1 MNWLDFVI
9 LGILIASM
17 FWGLKTGIFV
27 AGIYGVGILVGWRI
41 SGEVS
46 QSVGEL
52 IGDALGL
59 ESSSAKAVSEL
70 SGINLSVDTVT
81 TVVAFVD
88 VLILTLI
95 ITKIALKFIRPFLT
109 VIDVATLGLN
119 RIAGIILGLI
129 IGVIISS
136 VTISGLT
143 RLAYDFHEIDTLPG
157 SSLISGGEVIVI
169 EGIDAKI
176 ENTRISIETALL
188 DSRMAPIFVKILEIT
203 PDNAFGIIPDDYM
216 TAIKILDSKLD

>member
-17 FWGLKTGIFV
+17 LWGLKTGIFV
-27 AGIYGVGILVGWRI
+27 AGIYGIAILVGWRI

-46 QSVGEL
+46 QFVGEF

-59 ESSSAKAVSEL
+59 NSSSAKAISEL
-70 SGINLSVDTVT
+70 SGINLSVDTIT
-81 TVVAFVD
+81 TVTVFVV

-95 ITKIALKFIRPFLT
+95 ITNIVLKFVGPFLA
-109 VIDVATLGLN
+109 VLDVATLGMG

-136 VTISGLT
+136 ITVSGLT
-143 RLAYDFHEIDTLPG
+143 RLAYDFHEIPALPG
-157 SSLISGGEVIVI
+157 SSFIPAGEVVSI

-176 ENTRISIETALL
+176 ENTRTSIETALL
-188 DSRMAPIFVKILEIT
+188 GSRMAPIFVKTLQIT
-203 PDNAFGIIPDDYM
+203 PDNAFGIIPTDYM
-216 TAIKILDSKLD
+216 TALKILDSKLD

>member
-17 FWGLKTGIFV
+17 LWGLKTGIFV
-27 AGIYGVGILVGWRI
+27 AGIYGIAILVGWRI
-41 SGEVS
+41 SGDVS
-46 QSVGEL
+46 QFVGEF
-52 IGDALGL
+52 IGDALGSN
-59 ESSSAKAVSEL
+59 SSSAKAISEL
-70 SGINLSVDTVT
+70 SGINLSVDTIA
-81 TVVAFVD
+81 TVVAFVV

-95 ITKIALKFIRPFLT
+95 ITNIVLKFIGPLLA
-109 VIDVATLGLN
+109 VLDVATLGMG

-136 VTISGLT
+136 ITVSGLT
-143 RLAYDFHEIDTLPG
+143 RLAYDFHEIPALPG
-157 SSLISGGEVIVI
+157 SSFIPAGEVVSI

-176 ENTRISIETALL
+176 ENTRTSIETALL
-188 DSRMAPIFVKILEIT
+188 GSRMAPIFVKTLQIT
-203 PDNAFGIIPDDYM
+203 PDNAFGIIPTDYM

>member
-17 FWGLKTGIFV
+17 LWGLKTGIFV
-27 AGIYGVGILVGWRI
+27 AGIYGIAILVGWRI
-41 SGEVS
+41 SGDVS
-46 QSVGEL
+46 QFVGEF
-52 IGDALGL
+52 IGDALGSN
-59 ESSSAKAVSEL
+59 SSSAKAISEL
-70 SGINLSVDTVT
+70 SGINLSVDTIA
-81 TVVAFVD
+81 TVAAFVV

-95 ITKIALKFIRPFLT
+95 ITNIVLKFIGPLLA
-109 VIDVATLGLN
+109 VLDVATLGMG

-136 VTISGLT
+136 ITVSGLT
-143 RLAYDFHEIDTLPG
+143 RLAYDFHEIPELPG
-157 SSLISGGEVIVI
+157 SSLVSAGEVISV

-176 ENTRISIETALL
+176 ENTRTSIETALL
-188 DSRMAPIFVKILEIT
+188 GSRLAPIFVKTLQIT
-203 PDNAFGIIPDDYM
+203 PDNSFGIIPTDYM

>member
-17 FWGLKTGIFV
+17 LWGLKTGIFV
-27 AGIYGVGILVGWRI
+27 AGIYGIAILVGWRI
-41 SGEVS
+41 SGDVS
-46 QSVGEL
+46 QFVGEF
-52 IGDALGL
+52 IGDALGSN
-59 ESSSAKAVSEL
+59 SSSAKAISEL
-70 SGINLSVDTVT
+70 SGINLSVDTIA
-81 TVVAFVD
+81 TVAAFVV

-95 ITKIALKFIRPFLT
+95 ITNVVLKFIGPLLA
-109 VIDVATLGLN
+109 VIDVATLGMG

-136 VTISGLT
+136 ITISGLT
-143 RLAYDFHEIDTLPG
+143 RLAYDFHEIPELPG
-157 SSLISGGEVIVI
+157 SSLVSAGEVISV

-176 ENTRISIETALL
+176 ENTRTSIETALL
-188 DSRMAPIFVKILEIT
+188 GSRLAPIFVKTLQIT
-203 PDNAFGIIPDDYM
+203 PDNSFGIIPTDYM

>member
-17 FWGLKTGIFV
+17 LWGLKTGIFV
-27 AGIYGVGILVGWRI
+27 AGIYGIAILVGWRI

-46 QSVGEL
+46 QFVGEF

-59 ESSSAKAVSEL
+59 NSSSAKAISEL
-70 SGINLSVDTVT
+70 SGINLSVDTIT
-81 TVVAFVD
+81 TVTVFVV

-95 ITKIALKFIRPFLT
+95 ITNIVLKFVGPFLA
-109 VIDVATLGLN
+109 VLDVATLGMG

-136 VTISGLT
+136 ITISGLT
-143 RLAYDFHEIDTLPG
+143 RLAYDFHEIPALPG
-157 SSLISGGEVIVI
+157 SSFIPAGEVVSI

-176 ENTRISIETALL
+176 ENTRTSIETALL
-188 DSRMAPIFVKILEIT
+188 GSRMAPIFVKTLQIT
-203 PDNAFGIIPDDYM
+203 PDNAFGIIPTDYM

>member
-17 FWGLKTGIFV
+17 LWGLKTGIFV
-27 AGIYGVGILVGWRI
+27 AGIYGFAILVGWRI
-41 SGEVS
+41 SGDVS
-46 QSVGEL
+46 QFVGEF
-52 IGDALGL
+52 IGDALGSN
-59 ESSSAKAVSEL
+59 SSSAKAISEL
-70 SGINLSVDTVT
+70 SGINLSVDTIA
-81 TVVAFVD
+81 TVAAFVV

-95 ITKIALKFIRPFLT
+95 ITNVVLKFIGPLLA
-109 VIDVATLGLN
+109 VLDVATLGMG

-136 VTISGLT
+136 ITISGLT
-143 RLAYDFHEIDTLPG
+143 RLAYDFHEIPELPG
-157 SSLISGGEVIVI
+157 SSLVSAGEVISV

-176 ENTRISIETALL
+176 ENTRTSIETALL
-188 DSRMAPIFVKILEIT
+188 GSRLAPIFVKTLQIT
-203 PDNAFGIIPDDYM
+203 PDNSFGIIPTDYM

>member
-9 LGILIASM
+9 IGILIASM
-17 FWGLKTGIFV
+17 YWGLKTGIFV

-46 QSVGEL
+46 QLVGEL

-70 SGINLSVDTVT
+70 SGINLSVDTIT
-81 TVVAFVD
+81 TVVAFVV

-119 RIAGIILGLI
+119 RVAGIILGLI

-136 VTISGLT
+136 VAISGLT
-143 RLAYDFHEIDTLPG
+143 RLAYDFHEIAKLPG
-157 SSLISGGEVIVI
+157 SSLISDGEIIVI

-176 ENTRISIETALL
+176 QNTRISIEAALL
-188 DSRMAPIFVKILEIT
+188 DSRMAPIFVKILQIT
-203 PDNAFGIIPDDYM
+203 PDNAFGIIPTDYM

>member
-17 FWGLKTGIFV
+17 LWGLKTGIFV
-27 AGIYGVGILVGWRI
+27 AGIYGIAILVGWRI

-46 QSVGEL
+46 QFVGEF

-59 ESSSAKAVSEL
+59 NSSSAKAISEL
-70 SGINLSVDTVT
+70 SGINLSVDTIT
-81 TVVAFVD
+81 TVTVFVV

-95 ITKIALKFIRPFLT
+95 ITNIALKFVGPFLA
-109 VIDVATLGLN
+109 VLDVATLGMG

-136 VTISGLT
+136 ITVSGLT
-143 RLAYDFHEIDTLPG
+143 RLAYDFHEIPALPG
-157 SSLISGGEVIVI
+157 SSFIPAGEVVSI

-176 ENTRISIETALL
+176 ENTRTSIETALL
-188 DSRMAPIFVKILEIT
+188 GSRMAPIFVKTLQIT
-203 PDNAFGIIPDDYM
+203 PDNAFGIIPTDYM

>member
-17 FWGLKTGIFV
+17 LWGLKTGIFV
-27 AGIYGVGILVGWRI
+27 AGIYGIAILVGWRI
-41 SGEVS
+41 SGDVS
-46 QSVGEL
+46 QFVGEF
-52 IGDALGL
+52 IGDALGSN
-59 ESSSAKAVSEL
+59 SSSAKAISEL
-70 SGINLSVDTVT
+70 SGINLSVDTIA
-81 TVVAFVD
+81 TVVAFVV

-95 ITKIALKFIRPFLT
+95 ITNIVLKFIGPLLA
-109 VIDVATLGLN
+109 VLDVATLGMG

-136 VTISGLT
+136 ITISGLT
-143 RLAYDFHEIDTLPG
+143 RLAYDFHEIPELPG
-157 SSLISGGEVIVI
+157 SSLVSAGAVISV

-176 ENTRISIETALL
+176 ENTRTSIETALL
-188 DSRMAPIFVKILEIT
+188 GSRLAPIFVKTLQIT
-203 PDNAFGIIPDDYM
+203 PDNSFGIIPTDYM

>member
-9 LGILIASM
+9 IGILIASM
-17 FWGLKTGIFV
+17 YWGLKTGIFV

-46 QSVGEL
+46 QLVGEL

-70 SGINLSVDTVT
+70 SGINLSVDTIT
-81 TVVAFVD
+81 TVVAFVV

-119 RIAGIILGLI
+119 RVAGIILGLI

-136 VTISGLT
+136 VAISGLT
-143 RLAYDFHEIDTLPG
+143 RLAYDFHEIAKLPG
-157 SSLISGGEVIVI
+157 SSLISDGEVILI

-176 ENTRISIETALL
+176 ENTRISIEATLL
-188 DSRMAPIFVKILEIT
+188 DSRMAPIFVKILQIT
-203 PDNAFGIIPDDYM
+203 PDNAFGIIPTDYM

>member
-17 FWGLKTGIFV
+17 LWGLKTGIFV
-27 AGIYGVGILVGWRI
+27 AGIYGIAILVGWRI

-46 QSVGEL
+46 QVVGEF

-59 ESSSAKAVSEL
+59 NSSSANAISEL
-70 SGINLSVDTVT
+70 SGINLSVDTIT
-81 TVVAFVD
+81 TVTVFVV

-95 ITKIALKFIRPFLT
+95 ITNIVLKFVGPFLA
-109 VIDVATLGLN
+109 VLDVATLGMG

-136 VTISGLT
+136 ITISGLT
-143 RLAYDFHEIDTLPG
+143 RLAYDFHEIPALPG
-157 SSLISGGEVIVI
+157 SSFIPAGEVVSI

-176 ENTRISIETALL
+176 ENTRTSIETALL
-188 DSRMAPIFVKILEIT
+188 GSRMAPIFVRTLQIT
-203 PDNAFGIIPDDYM
+203 PDNAFGIIPTDYM
-216 TAIKILDSKLD
+216 TALKILDSKLD

>member
-9 LGILIASM
+9 LGILIVSM

-46 QSVGEL
+46 QAVGEL
-52 IGDALGL
+52 IGRALGL
-59 ESSSAKAVSEL
+59 ESSSAKAISEL
-70 SGINLSVDTVT
+70 SGINLSVDTFT
-81 TVVAFVD
+81 TVVAFVV
-88 VLILTLI
+88 VLILILI
-95 ITKIALKFIRPFLT
+95 ITKIALKFISPFLT

-119 RIAGIILGLI
+119 RIAGIILGLV

-143 RLAYDFHEIDTLPG
+143 RLAYDFHEIAKIPG
-157 SSLISGGEVIVI
+157 SSVISNGEVIAI
-169 EGIDAKI
+169 DGIDAKI

-188 DSRMAPIFVKILEIT
+188 SSKTAPVFVKILRIT
-203 PDNAFGIIPDDYM
+203 PDNAFGIIPTDYM

>member
-17 FWGLKTGIFV
+17 LWGLKTGIFV
-27 AGIYGVGILVGWRI
+27 AGIYGIAILVGWRI

-46 QSVGEL
+46 QFVGEF

-59 ESSSAKAVSEL
+59 NSSSAKAISEL
-70 SGINLSVDTVT
+70 SGINLSVDTIT
-81 TVVAFVD
+81 TVTVFVV

-95 ITKIALKFIRPFLT
+95 ITNIVLKFVGPFLA
-109 VIDVATLGLN
+109 VLDVATLGMG

-136 VTISGLT
+136 ITISGLT
-143 RLAYDFHEIDTLPG
+143 RLAYDFHEIPELPG
-157 SSLISGGEVIVI
+157 SSLVSAGEVISV

-176 ENTRISIETALL
+176 ENTRTSIETALL
-188 DSRMAPIFVKILEIT
+188 GSRLAPIFVKTLQIT
-203 PDNAFGIIPDDYM
+203 PDNSFGIIPTDYM
-216 TAIKILDSKLD
+216 TAIRILDSKLD

>member
-17 FWGLKTGIFV
+17 LWGLKTGIFV
-27 AGIYGVGILVGWRI
+27 AGIYGIAILVGWRI

-46 QSVGEL
+46 QFVGEF
-52 IGDALGL
+52 IGDALGSN
-59 ESSSAKAVSEL
+59 SSSAKAISEL
-70 SGINLSVDTVT
+70 SGINLSVDTIA
-81 TVVAFVD
+81 TVVAFVV

-95 ITKIALKFIRPFLT
+95 ITNIVLKFIGPLLA
-109 VIDVATLGLN
+109 VLDVATLGMG

-136 VTISGLT
+136 ITISGLT
-143 RLAYDFHEIDTLPG
+143 RLAYDFHEIPELPG
-157 SSLISGGEVIVI
+157 SSLVSAGEVISV

-176 ENTRISIETALL
+176 ENTRTSIETALL
-188 DSRMAPIFVKILEIT
+188 GSRLAPIFVKTLQIT
-203 PDNAFGIIPDDYM
+203 PDNSFGIIPTDYM

>member
-17 FWGLKTGIFV
+17 LWGLKTGIFV
-27 AGIYGVGILVGWRI
+27 AGIYGIAILVGWRI

-46 QSVGEL
+46 QFVGEF
-52 IGDALGL
+52 IGDALGFN
-59 ESSSAKAVSEL
+59 SSSAKAISEL
-70 SGINLSVDTVT
+70 SGINLGVDTIA
-81 TVVAFVD
+81 TVAAFVV

-95 ITKIALKFIRPFLT
+95 ITNIVLKFIGPLLA
-109 VIDVATLGLN
+109 VLDVATLGMG

-136 VTISGLT
+136 ITISGLT
-143 RLAYDFHEIDTLPG
+143 RLAYDFHEIPELPG
-157 SSLISGGEVIVI
+157 SSLVSAGEVISV

-176 ENTRISIETALL
+176 ENTRTSIETALL
-188 DSRMAPIFVKILEIT
+188 GSKLAPIFVKTLQIT
-203 PDNAFGIIPDDYM
+203 PDNSFGIIPTDYM

>member
-17 FWGLKTGIFV
+17 LWGLKTGIFV
-27 AGIYGVGILVGWRI
+27 AGIYGIAILVGWRI
-41 SGEVS
+41 SGDVS
-46 QSVGEL
+46 QFVGEF
-52 IGDALGL
+52 IGDALGSN
-59 ESSSAKAVSEL
+59 SSSAKAISEL
-70 SGINLSVDTVT
+70 SGINLSVDTIA
-81 TVVAFVD
+81 TVAAFVV

-95 ITKIALKFIRPFLT
+95 ITNVVLKFIGPLLA
-109 VIDVATLGLN
+109 VLDVATLGMG

-136 VTISGLT
+136 ITISGLT
-143 RLAYDFHEIDTLPG
+143 RLAYDFHEIPELPG
-157 SSLISGGEVIVI
+157 SSLVSAGEVISV

-176 ENTRISIETALL
+176 ENTRTSIETALL
-188 DSRMAPIFVKILEIT
+188 GSRLAPIFVKTLQIT
-203 PDNAFGIIPDDYM
+203 PDNSFGIIPTDYM

>member
-17 FWGLKTGIFV
+17 LWGLKTGIFV
-27 AGIYGVGILVGWRI
+27 AGIYGIAILVGWRI

-46 QSVGEL
+46 QFGGEF

-59 ESSSAKAVSEL
+59 NSSSAKAISEL
-70 SGINLSVDTVT
+70 SGINLSVDTIT
-81 TVVAFVD
+81 TVTVFVV

-95 ITKIALKFIRPFLT
+95 ITNIVLKFVGPFLA
-109 VIDVATLGLN
+109 VLDVATLGMG

-136 VTISGLT
+136 ITVSGLT
-143 RLAYDFHEIDTLPG
+143 RLAYDFHEIPALPG
-157 SSLISGGEVIVI
+157 SSFIPAGEVVSI

-176 ENTRISIETALL
+176 ENTRTSIETALL
-188 DSRMAPIFVKILEIT
+188 GSRMAPIFVKTLQIT
-203 PDNAFGIIPDDYM
+203 PDNAFGIIPTDYM
-216 TAIKILDSKLD
+216 TALKILDSKLD

>member
-17 FWGLKTGIFV
+17 LWGLKTGIFV
-27 AGIYGVGILVGWRI
+27 AGIYGIAILVGWRI
-41 SGEVS
+41 SGAVS
-46 QSVGEL
+46 QFVGEF
-52 IGDALGL
+52 IGDALGFN
-59 ESSSAKAVSEL
+59 SSSAKAISEL
-70 SGINLSVDTVT
+70 SGINLGVDTIA
-81 TVVAFVD
+81 TVAAFVV

-95 ITKIALKFIRPFLT
+95 ITNIVLKFIGPLLA
-109 VIDVATLGLN
+109 VLDVATLGMG

-136 VTISGLT
+136 ITISGLT
-143 RLAYDFHEIDTLPG
+143 RLAYDFHEIPELPG
-157 SSLISGGEVIVI
+157 SSLVSAGEVISV

-176 ENTRISIETALL
+176 ENTRTSIETALL
-188 DSRMAPIFVKILEIT
+188 GSKLAPIFVKTLQIT
-203 PDNAFGIIPDDYM
+203 PDNSFGIIPTDYM

>member
-17 FWGLKTGIFV
+17 LWGLKTGIFV
-27 AGIYGVGILVGWRI
+27 AGIYGIAILVGWRI

-46 QSVGEL
+46 QFVGEF

-59 ESSSAKAVSEL
+59 NSSSAKAISEL
-70 SGINLSVDTVT
+70 SGINLSVDTIT
-81 TVVAFVD
+81 TVTVFVV

-95 ITKIALKFIRPFLT
+95 ITNIVLKFVGPFLA
-109 VIDVATLGLN
+109 VLDVATLGMGT
-119 RIAGIILGLI
+119 IAGIILGLI

-136 VTISGLT
+136 ITVSGLT
-143 RLAYDFHEIDTLPG
+143 RLAYDFHEIPALPG
-157 SSLISGGEVIVI
+157 SSFIPAGEVVSI

-176 ENTRISIETALL
+176 ENTRTSIETALL
-188 DSRMAPIFVKILEIT
+188 GSRMAPIFVKTLQIT
-203 PDNAFGIIPDDYM
+203 PDNAFGIIPTDYM

>member
-70 SGINLSVDTVT
+70 SGINLSVDTIT
-81 TVVAFVD
+81 TVVAFVV

-129 IGVIISS
+129 ISS
-136 VTISGLT
+136 ITISGLT

>member
-17 FWGLKTGIFV
+17 LWGLKTGIFV
-27 AGIYGVGILVGWRI
+27 AGIYGIAILVGWRI

-46 QSVGEL
+46 QVVGEF

-59 ESSSAKAVSEL
+59 NSSSAKAISEL
-70 SGINLSVDTVT
+70 SGINLSVDTIT
-81 TVVAFVD
+81 TVTVFVV

-95 ITKIALKFIRPFLT
+95 ITNIVLKFVGPFLA
-109 VIDVATLGLN
+109 VLDVATLGMG

-136 VTISGLT
+136 ITISGLT
-143 RLAYDFHEIDTLPG
+143 RLAYDFHEIPELPG
-157 SSLISGGEVIVI
+157 SSLVSAGEVISV

-176 ENTRISIETALL
+176 ENTRTSIETALL
-188 DSRMAPIFVKILEIT
+188 GSKLAPIFVKTLQIT
-203 PDNAFGIIPDDYM
+203 PDNSFGIIPTDYM

>member
-17 FWGLKTGIFV
+17 LWGLKTGIFV
-27 AGIYGVGILVGWRI
+27 AGIYGIAILVGWRI

-46 QSVGEL
+46 QFVGEF

-59 ESSSAKAVSEL
+59 NSSSAKAISEL
-70 SGINLSVDTVT
+70 SGINLSVDTIT
-81 TVVAFVD
+81 TVTVFVV

-95 ITKIALKFIRPFLT
+95 ITNIVLKFVGPFLA
-109 VIDVATLGLN
+109 VLDVATLGMG
-119 RIAGIILGLI
+119 RIAGIIFGLI

-136 VTISGLT
+136 ITVSGLT
-143 RLAYDFHEIDTLPG
+143 RLAYDFHEIPALPG
-157 SSLISGGEVIVI
+157 SSFIPAGEVVSI

-176 ENTRISIETALL
+176 ENTRTSIETALL
-188 DSRMAPIFVKILEIT
+188 GSRMAPIFVKTLQIT
-203 PDNAFGIIPDDYM
+203 PDNAFGIIPTDYM

>member
-17 FWGLKTGIFV
+17 LWGLKTGIFV
-27 AGIYGVGILVGWRI
+27 AGIYGIAILVGWRI
-41 SGEVS
+41 SGDVS
-46 QSVGEL
+46 QFVGEF
-52 IGDALGL
+52 IGDALGSN
-59 ESSSAKAVSEL
+59 SSSAKAISEL
-70 SGINLSVDTVT
+70 SGINLSVDTIT
-81 TVVAFVD
+81 TVTVFVV

-95 ITKIALKFIRPFLT
+95 ITNIVLKFVGPFLA
-109 VIDVATLGLN
+109 VLDVATLGMG

-136 VTISGLT
+136 ITISGLT
-143 RLAYDFHEIDTLPG
+143 RLAYDFHEIPELPG
-157 SSLISGGEVIVI
+157 SSLVSAGEVISV

-176 ENTRISIETALL
+176 ENTRTSIETALL
-188 DSRMAPIFVKILEIT
+188 GSRLAPIFVKTLQIT
-203 PDNAFGIIPDDYM
+203 PDNSFGIIPTDYM

>member
-17 FWGLKTGIFV
+17 LWGLKTGIFV
-27 AGIYGVGILVGWRI
+27 AGIYGIAILVGWRI

-46 QSVGEL
+46 QFVGEF

-59 ESSSAKAVSEL
+59 NSSSAKAISEL
-70 SGINLSVDTVT
+70 SGINLSVDTIT
-81 TVVAFVD
+81 TVTVFVV

-95 ITKIALKFIRPFLT
+95 ITNIVLKFVGPFLA
-109 VIDVATLGLN
+109 VLDVATLGMG

-136 VTISGLT
+136 ITISGLT
-143 RLAYDFHEIDTLPG
+143 RLAYDFHEIPALPG
-157 SSLISGGEVIVI
+157 SSFIPAGEVVSI

-176 ENTRISIETALL
+176 ENTRTSIETALL
-188 DSRMAPIFVKILEIT
+188 GSRMAPIFVRTLQIT
-203 PDNAFGIIPDDYM
+203 PDNAFGIIPTDYM

>member
-17 FWGLKTGIFV
+17 LWGLKTGIFV
-27 AGIYGVGILVGWRI
+27 AGIYGIAILVGWRI
-41 SGEVS
+41 SGDVS
-46 QSVGEL
+46 QFVGEF
-52 IGDALGL
+52 IGDALGSN
-59 ESSSAKAVSEL
+59 SSSAKAISEL
-70 SGINLSVDTVT
+70 SGINLSVDTIT
-81 TVVAFVD
+81 TVAAFVV

-95 ITKIALKFIRPFLT
+95 ITNIVLKFIGPLLA
-109 VIDVATLGLN
+109 VLDVATLGMG

-136 VTISGLT
+136 ITISGLT
-143 RLAYDFHEIDTLPG
+143 RLAYDFHEIPELPG
-157 SSLISGGEVIVI
+157 SSLVSAGEVISV

-176 ENTRISIETALL
+176 ENTRTSIETALL
-188 DSRMAPIFVKILEIT
+188 GSRLAPIFVKTLQIT
-203 PDNAFGIIPDDYM
+203 PDNSFGIIPTDYM

>member
-17 FWGLKTGIFV
+17 LWGLKTGIFV
-27 AGIYGVGILVGWRI
+27 AGIYGIAILVGWRI
-41 SGEVS
+41 SGDVS
-46 QSVGEL
+46 QFVGEF
-52 IGDALGL
+52 IGDALGSN
-59 ESSSAKAVSEL
+59 SSSAKAISEL
-70 SGINLSVDTVT
+70 SGINLSVDTIA
-81 TVVAFVD
+81 TVVAFVV

-95 ITKIALKFIRPFLT
+95 ITNIVLKFIGPLLA
-109 VIDVATLGLN
+109 VLDVATLGMG

-136 VTISGLT
+136 ITISGLT
-143 RLAYDFHEIDTLPG
+143 RLAYDFHEIPELPG
-157 SSLISGGEVIVI
+157 SSLVSAGEVISV

-176 ENTRISIETALL
+176 ENTRTSIETALL
-188 DSRMAPIFVKILEIT
+188 GSKLAPIFVKTLQIT
-203 PDNAFGIIPDDYM
+203 PDNSFGIIPTDYM